1 MFNKKLY
8 SQRSNLPLAQLDL
21 NSRIDSLGGYSSL
34 TAILVINLKFLQGR
48 WPLKA
53 LLVIKDDLA

>member
-8 SQRSNLPLAQLDL
+8 SQSSNLPLASLDL

-34 TAILVINLKFLQGR
+34 AAILAINLKFLQGR